1 MVKVGDKI
9 TFLYRGTLYRGF
21 VRTQRGGQVLLEL
34 KEFRGGH
41 DGDIGDGAKNRWW
54 VYPSDSRLTVVKKQF
69 NKLLS

>member
-9 TFLYRGTLYRGF
+9 TFCYNGTTYKGF
-21 VRTQRGGQVLLEL
+21 VRTQEGSQVLLEL
-34 KEFRGGH
+34 QGVKFGH
-41 DGDIGDGAKNRWW
+41 DGSIGDGSQNRWW